1 MPSNVFTLI
10 MHVSRNTSQ
19 LKPVQQL
26 RAREYK
32 ISQRDHWSDSDS
44 DNGVTLDT
52 LRSPLLLTLSP
63 RLDNKL
69 ALKYENVE
77 HIRLAPATRV
87 DIGGVIVNK
96 PVCTLL
102 RHLCSPLNTF
112 NVIKPNMRFLND
124 EKDSLI
130 SKKILLKEKI
140 SEEQIKNVK
149 LRMVNENLKVNLS
162 VFATRLLA
170 LSVDKESL
178 QEELQKL
185 TWHWNYN
192 KFLLPLQRI
201 TFYQKL

>member
-1 MPSNVFTLI
+1 

-26 RAREYK
+26 TAREYK
-32 ISQRDHWSDSDS
+32 ISQRDRWSDSSS

-52 LRSPLLLTLSP
+52 LPSPLLLTLSP

-77 HIRLAPATRV
+77 HIRLAPATRG

-96 PVCTLL
+96 SVCTLL
-102 RHLCSPLNTF
+102 RHLCSTLNTF
-112 NVIKPNMRFLND
+112 NVIQPNMRFLSD

-140 SEEQIKNVK
+140 SEEQMKNIK

-170 LSVDKESL
+170 LSVDKQIL

-192 KFLLPLQRI
+192 KFLLPLQSI